1 MPVLTQPWAR
11 VRPGDPRS
19 PAPPPPLLP
28 SGCLGPQ
35 PAWPRPPRVALR
47 PPPGLVP
54 RPRAPSAV
62 RTRLRRRPGAGP
74 AGSGRGPGRHLASR
88 SQARAGCV
96 FSALPAAAADP
107 AARRPPDSDAWPVSA
122 PPGTDDREKLR
133 AWRPRRLLPGVDECP
148 EARRAEGPPGEGK
161 APPWSPDGPCG
172 PLGPGAPPEHPTHC
186 ANTGALLS
194 AALRP
199 RAGRAGGACA
209 WKQPSQDPGPRDS
222 PRSAGAGGL
231 HFFFFPGGSY
241 CRLPRPKYRAWP
253 LPSPRA
259 GGGADAPARGQYLVE
274 PLQAGTSVYLPYRG
288 AIPPASS
295 Q

>member
-1 MPVLTQPWAR
+1 M
-11 VRPGDPRS
+11 
-19 PAPPPPLLP
+19 
-28 SGCLGPQ
+28 
-35 PAWPRPPRVALR
+35 
-47 PPPGLVP
+47 P

-172 PLGPGAPPEHPTHC
+172 PLGPGAHGPPGRGGGGGGDFIAVTREFL
-186 ANTGALLS
+186 TGRAGAELGVPHLGAWAADRPGWAS
-194 AALRP
+194 GAGGGAAVSRASGAISGWPFPGGSPPPGTPGKAARSSALRP

-241 CRLPRPKYRAWP
+241 CRLV
-253 LPSPRA
+253 
-259 GGGADAPARGQYLVE
+259 GEGVGV
-274 PLQAGTSVYLPYRG
+274 
-288 AIPPASS
+288 
-295 Q
+295 